1 MARWSGRFDE
11 VMHGFMLVVI
21 TLMLVLCTGSLF
33 IACGPGSVE
42 ESVPAESVASCTLD
56 SVRYPTTAVAFGRL
70 YSGRSFLVD
79 GVHLGRDIDLA
90 EGTSIYPIGCGTV
103 QVYRAATGYGTLAVV
118 VEHRLPRSVR
128 VRNGAGEMVEVR
140 EFLSIYG
147 HLRSTSARSGGV
159 GLPLRA
165 GDGVN
170 SSQVIG
176 YVQNAALNGDG
187 AEHLHFAIRLQNWAD
202 AQRTDPSAPFRGYDG
217 SPSQRRWFADP
228 QVFMT
233 ALQSGGA
240 DVTWHPP
247 GSVLARASRS
257 TDRWVVSEEQT
268 LRAIDTTTLTNERLA
283 SQVVSVS
290 DEEIGCYR
298 MASPYVAERNGYRV
312 MRFSDSPA
320 VYEYTDTPRPMR
332 YTFIS
337 QEAFVSWG
345 WRNEEVEVRTAAG
358 RSTFLTRYMD
368 GGMRRLRDGA
378 LVKGRGMSE
387 VSVVSRGM
395 RLPLADWSIFLGLGY
410 REERIFEIDP
420 STLEVVA
427 GPRGPV
433 ITLERARTCRYRDCS
448 LGDSCGEPERP
459 PPSMDA
465 GLPVIDASVDVVPDL
480 PREEP
485 MPGGVRDAMVT
496 VDATVPSEDAGVRP
510 TSMDAGLV
518 TGGMDAGIVM
528 DASGCPDP
536 VRPPMSSMDAGVDA
550 TRDSGASVM
559 DVMSASPDVSVS
571 PLPDVP
577 QPTPPAMGTGVRYEF
592 RLARDLNSWAPTPPY
607 YLRDHWW
614 RIQSCANVMASTM
627 DPARSRME
635 SVGDGWY
642 RCDLASR
649 LSPFVGTFFSP
660 GHPESGD
667 RGHIATIDNWPERCS
682 PRAGV
687 EWRIT
692 DLASGRRLYE
702 GPSSGLPCI
711 PDGAQDR
718 HGLP

>member
-1 MARWSGRFDE
+1 MTRWSVRFDE
-11 VMHGFMLVVI
+11 VIHGLMLVVF
-21 TLMLVLCTGSLF
+21 TLVLVLCTGWLL
-33 IACGPGSVE
+33 IACEPGSVE
-42 ESVPAESVASCTLD
+42 EVVPAESVVSCTLD
-56 SVRYPTTAVAFGRL
+56 SVRYPTTAIAFGRL

-90 EGTSIYPIGCGTV
+90 EGTAIYPIGCGTV
-103 QVYRAATGYGTLAVV
+103 QVYRAAMGYGTLAVV
-118 VEHRLPRSVR
+118 VEHRLPRPLR
-128 VRNGAGEMVEVR
+128 VRNGAGEMVDVQ

-147 HLRSTSARSGGV
+147 HLRSTSARNGGTS
-159 GLPLRA
+159 LPVRV
-165 GDGVN
+165 GDGIR

-176 YVQNAALNGDG
+176 YVQNGAINGDG
-187 AEHLHFAIRLQNWAD
+187 AEHLHFAIRLQSWAD
-202 AQRTDPSAPFRGYDG
+202 AQRTDPSAPFRGYDA

-233 ALQSGGA
+233 ALQSSGA

-247 GSVLARASRS
+247 GSVLARASRP

-268 LRAIDTTTLTNERLA
+268 LRAIDATTLANERLA

-290 DEEIGCYR
+290 DEEVGCYR
-298 MASPYVAERNGYRV
+298 MASPYSGEHSGYRV
-312 MRFSDSPA
+312 MRFSDNPA
-320 VYEYTDTPRPMR
+320 VYEYTDAPRPMR

-337 QEAFVSWG
+337 QEAFLSWG
-345 WRNEEVEVRTAAG
+345 WRNEEVEVRATSG
-358 RSTFLTRYMD
+358 RNAFLARYVD

-378 LVKGRGMSE
+378 LLKGRGMSE

-395 RLPLADWSIFLGLGY
+395 RLPISDWSIFLGLGY
-410 REERIFEIDP
+410 REENIFEIDP
-420 STLEVVA
+420 STLDAV
-427 GPRGPV
+427 GGSRGPV
-433 ITLERARTCRYRDCS
+433 ITLDRARTCLYRDCA
-448 LGDSCGEPERP
+448 LGDACGEPERL

-465 GLPVIDASVDVVPDL
+465 GIPIVDASADLGADL

-485 MPGGVRDAMVT
+485 MPGGVRDASVMI
-496 VDATVPSEDAGVRP
+496 DATVPSEDLGVRP

-518 TGGMDAGIVM
+518 TGGIDAGVGMDAG
-528 DASGCPDP
+528 GCPDP
-536 VRPPMSSMDAGVDA
+536 VHPPMSSMDAGVEVM
-550 TRDSGASVM
+550 RDTGVSAM
-559 DVMSASPDVSVS
+559 DVTPISPDVFIAP
-571 PLPDVP
+571 PLDAPP
-577 QPTPPAMGTGVRYEF
+577 PTPPSTGVGVRYEF
-592 RLARDLNSWAPTPPY
+592 RLARDLDGWMPNPPY

-614 RIQSCANVMASTM
+614 RIQSCANVAASTM

-635 SVGDGWY
+635 PVGDGWY
-642 RCDLASR
+642 RCDLPSR

-660 GHPESGD
+660 SHPESGD
-667 RGHIATIDNWPERCS
+667 RGHIATIDNWPERCT

-692 DLASGRRLYE
+692 DLTNGRRVYE

-711 PDGAQDR
+711 PDGTQDR